1 MIVEKNKVNNINKHI
16 GSQILKYRTLNNMTQ
31 AELAEKTDTTSKFI
45 SQLENGKTGIKID
58 TLLKY
63 INVLD
68 ISPNIVFDGLFN
80 NSHTLDVTLE
90 NQLLQLNDSQKIFVL
105 EFIDIITAYDVKKD
119 VTFGTKK

>member
-1 MIVEKNKVNNINKHI
+1 MIIEKKQINDINKHI

-45 SQLENGKTGIKID
+45 SQLENGKTGIRID

-63 INVLD
+63 ISVLD
-68 ISPNIVFDGLFN
+68 ISPNIVFDGLFD
-80 NSHTLDVTLE
+80 NSHTLDVALE
-90 NQLLQLNDSQKIFVL
+90 NQLLQLTDSQKVFVL

-119 VTFGTKK
+119 VAYSNKK